1 MRPYGLDK
9 VKGMNV
15 GDKIVEWIHIT
26 SFVLQQNWF
35 VLLVT
40 NLSQKGVYYQE
51 LM

>member
-15 GDKIVEWIHIT
+15 GDKTVEWIHIT
-26 SFVLQQNWF
+26 SFVLQQNWS

-40 NLSQKGVYYQE
+40 SLSQKGVYYPE